1 MQSLSSRHLIDIQKR
16 IYQRKT
22 QKPVTSLPSTPF
34 SPDVFSPL
42 DDVYEQY
49 VSFMNDCNMF
59 DAADVA
65 LWIETDLLKDNQQTE
80 NGLIQFGL
88 CKDGTPLRSPM
99 PRKNRTPLRSPMP
112 GNNGTPLRSP
122 ISFNKDRSVFGFL
135 ISEEQVRM
143 FLSFLK

>member
-1 MQSLSSRHLIDIQKR
+1 MQSLSSRHLMDIQKR

-22 QKPVTSLPSTPF
+22 QKPAPSLPSTPF

-88 CKDGTPLRSPM
+88 CKDGTPSRSPM